1 MTEKEKFI
9 KSITTFPFSTL
20 EELEKVNLI
29 YNASKE
35 TKNNIRQVFEYY
47 SISTDCIAL
56 FGNWAVSEGRD
67 IVNISPN
74 CSHYSLFSNNPILK
88 TEDEIFAHLNNKSW
102 FDEEQKNNLVNAMS
116 FLELKFK

>member
-35 TKNNIRQVFEYY
+35 TKNNIRQVFEY
-47 SISTDCIAL
+47 
-56 FGNWAVSEGRD
+56 
-67 IVNISPN
+67 
-74 CSHYSLFSNNPILK
+74 
-88 TEDEIFAHLNNKSW
+88 
-102 FDEEQKNNLVNAMS
+102 
-116 FLELKFK
+116 